1 MNNRNTLH
9 KPLRALRA
17 SRLLLLLTLAPAA
30 TTGLKAQSYY
40 DEATQLYMDSLDS
53 KKYYA
58 DITFDIESDGVEEG

>member
-30 TTGLKAQSYY
+30 TTGLMAQSYY
-40 DEATQLYMDSLDS
+40 DEAT
-53 KKYYA
+53 
-58 DITFDIESDGVEEG
+58 